1 VNRSREFTFCP
12 VQPLDGKIHG
22 SSMLAWWKFIYGGF
36 VLNVTVSVLLYHRV
50 FDLIFSVGMT
60 NNNKKRHVD
69 ESWERQKKQALLLYL
84 SVNNSYYRDR
94 LKKTIGYALSIF

>member
-1 VNRSREFTFCP
+1 
-12 VQPLDGKIHG
+12 
-22 SSMLAWWKFIYGGF
+22 MLAWWKFIYGGF

-69 ESWERQKKQALLLYL
+69 ESWERQKKQALLLYR
-84 SVNNSYYRDR
+84 SVNNSLLQGPPEEDHR
-94 LKKTIGYALSIF
+94 LRSINFLTRVTNCKAGPSGRAV